1 MSLTCGWLPRTSGIL
16 IVAGESMNI
25 WTTTEWQKNQNI
37 PWQDVRTGLRL
48 RFDKEVHKEVKQSCK
63 DFAYWLRSEYYF
75 PMRVPVYVKSAVR
88 LKCIDGDYACGTFF
102 GPYDHKLEPYIRIA
116 TGDYLVLCE
125 KWGEDN
131 ARIEI
136 LKSIAH
142 ELSHYFQ
149 WVNQLQLTE
158 IGEERQAKKY
168 ARLII
173 DQYLETRKCL

>member
-1 MSLTCGWLPRTSGIL
+1 M
-16 IVAGESMNI
+16 
-25 WTTTEWQKNQNI
+25 
-37 PWQDVRTGLRL
+37 
-48 RFDKEVHKEVKQSCK
+48 
-63 DFAYWLRSEYYF
+63 
-75 PMRVPVYVKSAVR
+75 
-88 LKCIDGDYACGTFF
+88 
-102 GPYDHKLEPYIRIA
+102 LEPYIRIA

-168 ARLII
+168 DRLII